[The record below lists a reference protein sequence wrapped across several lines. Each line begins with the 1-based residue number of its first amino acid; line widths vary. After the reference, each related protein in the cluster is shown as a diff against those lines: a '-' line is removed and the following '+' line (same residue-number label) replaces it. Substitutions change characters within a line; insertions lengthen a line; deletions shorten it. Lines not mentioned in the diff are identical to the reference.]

1 VRWDASTDNIDPQ
14 SEIRYDV
21 YFDGVL
27 GALTLGTRV
36 WASCMSDAP
45 VAIFIRAVD
54 TSGNESDPS
63 DTLIFDDCNP

>member
-1 VRWDASTDNIDPQ
+1 M
-14 SEIRYDV
+14 

-27 GALTLGTRV
+27 GAVGFDTRT

-54 TSGNESDPS
+54 RSGNESAPS